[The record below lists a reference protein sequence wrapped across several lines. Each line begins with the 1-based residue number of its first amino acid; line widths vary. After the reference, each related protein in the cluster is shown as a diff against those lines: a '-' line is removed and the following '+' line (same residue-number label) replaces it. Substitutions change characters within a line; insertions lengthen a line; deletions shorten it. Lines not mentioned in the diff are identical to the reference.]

1 MSKYAPIKN
10 LKDLIQSFSDEQ
22 KCRDFLVQQRWN
34 GCPECPYC
42 GSGKYYV
49 IENGKRFKCGNK
61 ECYKK
66 YSVTVGTIFHA
77 SNIPLTTWFPAVYLI
92 TAHKKGI
99 SSIQLAK
106 DLGITQKTAWFML
119 HRIRES
125 LADKSGFLLK
135 NVVEVDEVYLGSKFK
150 NLSNSKRAALREEFG
165 DSAHNQ
171 TKIMVI
177 GMLERDGNL
186 KLVVSGKPDTKH
198 QIPLIMKDNIDKS
211 AFLMTDGEGTY
222 TTVKDHFKGHDSVNH
237 NGREYVRGD
246 VYTNSIEGAFSL
258 LKRSIVGIYHHLSPK
273 HCFRYCRETE
283 YRYNTRKMADGER
296 FEMSLGNISGKLP
309 YKELIKKTDLSAHLL
324 ISPAVPEPNIILNP
338 KIKGRP
344 VCQIKNGEI
353 IGEYPSIIAASKA
366 TGIGEAAISRVVRG
380 ERKSTHGFVWKYI

>member
-42 GSGKYYV
+42 GSDKYYV

-66 YSVTVGTIFHA
+66 YSVTVGTVFHS

-119 HRIRES
+119 HRVRET
-125 LADKSGFLLK
+125 LANNDGLLLK
-135 NVVEVDEVYLGSKFK
+135 NVVEVDEVYLGGKAKNFSK
-150 NLSNSKRAALREEFG
+150 SKRAALKELGERG
-165 DSAHNQ
+165 PVGH
-171 TKIMVI
+171 KIMVI
-177 GMLERDGNL
+177 GMLERKGNL
-186 KLVVSGKPDTKH
+186 RLVVSGKSDTRE
-198 QIPLIMKDNIDKS
+198 QIPLIVDNNIDKS
-211 AFLMTDGEGTY
+211 AFVMTDGDGSY
-222 TTVKDHFKGHDSVNH
+222 AALKNDFAGHEFVNH
-237 NGREYVRGD
+237 KQYEYVRDGYI
-246 VYTNSIEGAFSL
+246 YTNGIEGAFSL
-258 LKRSIVGIYHHLSPK
+258 LKRSIIGIYHHLSPK

-283 YRYNTRKMADGER
+283 YRYNTRKLKDGER
-296 FEMSLGNISGKLP
+296 FEMCLTNIKGKLS
-309 YKELIKKTDLSAHLL
+309 YKDLIKKTELSASLL
-324 ISPAVPEPNIILNP
+324 INPVLPPLVLNP
-338 KIKGRP
+338 KIKGRAI
-344 VCQIKNGEI
+344 CQIKNNRI
-353 IGEYPSIIAASKA
+353 VAEYPSIISASKA
-366 TGIGEAAISRVVRG
+366 TGIHPASISKVVRG
-380 ERKSTHGFVWKYI
+380 LRKSTNGFIWKYI